1 MSKSRL
7 TGRIGPFFL
16 SCPSLPWFLSTPL
29 FSKQVIQQRGS
40 QHTNHSQNQ
49 EFPDLLFFSPST
61 THQQSPPFF
70 ADLFVLFI
78 YWLCPASSFQ
88 LAPRPFSCSSIG
100 QSRAWPGTRRLFL
113 CTNLNAP
120 LCSYRIEG
128 VSL

>member
-7 TGRIGPFFL
+7 TGRIGPFFVPACLGSCSPL
-16 SCPSLPWFLSTPL
+16 SSLNRL
-29 FSKQVIQQRGS
+29 FTARL
-40 QHTNHSQNQ
+40 TNHESQPEPRIFGSLVFAFYN
-49 EFPDLLFFSPST
+49 LLAHHPL
-61 THQQSPPFF
+61 F

-100 QSRAWPGTRRLFL
+100 QSRAWPGTRLFL